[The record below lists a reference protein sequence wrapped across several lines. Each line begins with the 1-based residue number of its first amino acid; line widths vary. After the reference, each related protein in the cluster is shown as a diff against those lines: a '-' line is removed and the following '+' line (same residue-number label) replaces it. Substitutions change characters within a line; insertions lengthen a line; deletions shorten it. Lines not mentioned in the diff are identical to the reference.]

1 MVQDDSEKSVISI
14 LYDIKNTGIGF
25 LCIIGLIMLIYSI
38 RDNYKNKHD
47 ECRIYENNLKTHISA
62 YSHVLSIN
70 KQNNTAFI
78 YYYLKKDSTEYIGL
92 DKAFIDNV
100 QVGDSLNK
108 YRGEN
113 WVTVF
118 KDKKRI
124 KYQFS
129 KVPEKECK

>member
-1 MVQDDSEKSVISI
+1 
-14 LYDIKNTGIGF
+14 
-25 LCIIGLIMLIYSI
+25 MLTLFFHH
-38 RDNYKNKHD
+38 HD
-47 ECRIYENNLKTHISA
+47 EFH
-62 YSHVLSIN
+62 
-70 KQNNTAFI
+70 